1 MKKHFKPFSSD
12 PPRPKAAM
20 QLIDA
25 FTEAYK
31 PVPDEDL
38 ADDLFTIARI
48 REYFNAWPIPKMPD
62 PMPAYLDE
70 LEKRGFAMQT
80 SYDGSPAI
88 FCAYRRA
95 KGTPTYAIEASES
108 LDMGEDGKGC
118 SEEEEDDFRTG
129 EAQLRELIALRMA
142 NRPEEE
148 EPFPPYGE
156 DGGEEEEEDEEE
168 EEENGEEE

>member
-1 MKKHFKPFSSD
+1 MKKHFKPFNSE

-62 PMPAYLDE
+62 PLSAYLDE

-95 KGTPTYAIEASES
+95 KGTPTYAIDVSEE
-108 LDMGEDGKGC
+108 GYRNE
-118 SEEEEDDFRTG
+118 EEEEDVRTG
-129 EAQLRELIALRMA
+129 EAELRKLIASRMA
-142 NRPEEE
+142 NRPKEERDTLFE
-148 EPFPPYGE
+148 E
-156 DGGEEEEEDEEE
+156 EEE
-168 EEENGEEE
+168 EEEN

>member
-1 MKKHFKPFSSD
+1 MKKHFKPFNSE

-62 PMPAYLDE
+62 PLSAYLDE
-70 LEKRGFAMQT
+70 LEKQGFAMQT

-95 KGTPTYAIEASES
+95 KGTPTYAIDVSE
-108 LDMGEDGKGC
+108 EGC
-118 SEEEEDDFRTG
+118 RNEEEEEDVRTG
-129 EAQLRELIALRMA
+129 EAELRELIASRMA
-142 NRPEEE
+142 NRPKEERDT
-148 EPFPPYGE
+148 PFE
-156 DGGEEEEEDEEE
+156 KEEE
-168 EEENGEEE
+168 EEEN

>member
-1 MKKHFKPFSSD
+1 MKKHFKPFNNE

-48 REYFNAWPIPKMPD
+48 REFFNAWPIPKMPD
-62 PMPAYLDE
+62 PLTAYLDE

-95 KGTPTYAIEASES
+95 KGTPTYAI
-108 LDMGEDGKGC
+108 DMSKDKEGC
-118 SEEEEDDFRTG
+118 TDDEEDDEEDDLRTG

-142 NRPEEE
+142 NRPKED
-148 EPFPPYGE
+148 EPFPPCGE
-156 DGGEEEEEDEEE
+156 DGWEDEEEEGEE

>member
-1 MKKHFKPFSSD
+1 MKKSFKPFNSE

-62 PMPAYLDE
+62 PLSAYLDE

-95 KGTPTYAIEASES
+95 KGIPTYAIETS
-108 LDMGEDGKGC
+108 
-118 SEEEEDDFRTG
+118 EEDDLRTG
-129 EAQLRELIALRMA
+129 ESQLRELIAVRMS
-142 NRPEEE
+142 NRPKED
-148 EPFPPYGE
+148 EPFPPCGE
-156 DGGEEEEEDEEE
+156 DGWEDEEEEGEE